1 MVTDSRKQINS
12 KAAPPMKLVRGHK
25 ITEECSE
32 FAILPIVFKGH
43 RSTQHLLPKKINN

>member
-12 KAAPPMKLVRGHK
+12 KAAPPMKLACGHK
-25 ITEECSE
+25 ITKECSE

-43 RSTQHLLPKKINN
+43 RSTQHLLPKKHQ

>member
-1 MVTDSRKQINS
+1 MVTDSRKQISS

-43 RSTQHLLPKKINN
+43 RSTQHLLPKKHQ